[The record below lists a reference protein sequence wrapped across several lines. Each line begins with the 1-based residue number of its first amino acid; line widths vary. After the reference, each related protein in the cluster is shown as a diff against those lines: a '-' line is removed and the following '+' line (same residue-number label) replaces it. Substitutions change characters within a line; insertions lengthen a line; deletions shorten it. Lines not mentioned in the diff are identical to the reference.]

1 MKIIITENQLDK
13 ILSSEKHRRGF
24 IMMIDND
31 GIIYTSNKFGMDHK
45 EFIDKVFGEF
55 DNVEVINMIK
65 KYIKYGL
72 TRVFPLNGSFDCER
86 YYEDPENF
94 FNAVSEIIIEYCY
107 LNYYDKLIPD
117 SDDSIE
123 WGNIWLRIH
132 RYLELNFQDEIK
144 DWYIQNC
151 IE

>member
-1 MKIIITENQLDK
+1 MKLIITENQLDK
-13 ILSSEKHRRGF
+13 ILSSEKHRRSF

-72 TRVFPLNGSFDCER
+72 TRVFPLNTSLKCER
-86 YYEDPENF
+86 YEDPENF
-94 FNAVSEIIIEYCY
+94 YNAVSETIIEDCY
-107 LNYYDKLIPD
+107 LNYYDKLISD

-144 DWYIQNC
+144 VWYIKNC
-151 IE
+151 G

>member
-1 MKIIITENQLDK
+1 
-13 ILSSEKHRRGF
+13 
-24 IMMIDND
+24 MMIDND

-72 TRVFPLNGSFDCER
+72 TRVFPLNTSLKCER
-86 YYEDPENF
+86 YEDPENF
-94 FNAVSEIIIEYCY
+94 YNAVSETIIEDCY
-107 LNYYDKLIPD
+107 LNYYDKLISD

-144 DWYIQNC
+144 VWYIKNC
-151 IE
+151 G

>member
-1 MKIIITENQLDK
+1 MKLIITENQLDK
-13 ILSSEKHRRGF
+13 ILSSEKHRRSF

-72 TRVFPLNGSFDCER
+72 TRVFPLNTSLECER
-86 YYEDPENF
+86 YEDPENF
-94 FNAVSEIIIEYCY
+94 YNAVSETIIEYCH

-144 DWYIQNC
+144 VWYIQNC
-151 IE
+151 G